1 MDEMITISAVE
12 PQKRKKDRYNIY
24 AGGEYLCSL
33 SAQSLVVF
41 GIKEGKQID
50 IEKLKNAVEADNT
63 QYAFDSAV
71 NLLSFKMRT
80 KKEITDKLLDKK
92 IDEEAVKKAI
102 KKLEDYGYLNDEE
115 YAVLFVQ
122 SAVSEARYGRKVVEY
137 KLKQKGIGD
146 DIIDKTMLIFNEDEE
161 REIASKH
168 YWTLKEKYKK
178 EEQMKR
184 KSKIYSNM
192 ARRGF
197 SYDIINSLIAED
209 DGFE

>member
-33 SAQSLVVF
+33 DAQSLVVF
-41 GIKEGKQID
+41 GIKEGAQID

-80 KKEITDKLLDKK
+80 KKEIYNKLLDKK
-92 IDEEAVKKAI
+92 IDEDAVEKAI
-102 KKLEDYGYLNDEE
+102 KKLEDYGYINDEE

-122 SAVSEARYGRKVVEY
+122 SAVSEARYGKKVVEY
-137 KLKQKGIGD
+137 KLKQKGISD
-146 DIIDKTMLIFNEDEE
+146 DIIDKTMLIFNQDEE
-161 REIASKH
+161 RGIASKH

-178 EEQMKR
+178 EEPMKR

>member
-12 PQKRKKDRYNIY
+12 PQKRKKDRYNIF
-24 AGGEYLCSL
+24 AGGDYICSL
-33 SAQSLVVF
+33 GAESIVVF
-41 GIKEGKQID
+41 GIKEGVQID
-50 IEKLKNAVEADNT
+50 IEKLNNAVEADNT

-80 KKEITDKLLDKK
+80 KKEIFDKLLDKK
-92 IDEEAVKKAI
+92 IDEEAVKKAVA
-102 KKLEDYGYLNDEE
+102 KLEDYGYIDDEK
-115 YAVLFVQ
+115 YAVLFVE
-122 SAVSEARYGRKVVEY
+122 SAVSEARYGKKVVEY
-137 KLKQKGIGD
+137 KLKQKGISD
-146 DIIDKTMLIFNEDEE
+146 DIIDKAILIFNEDLE
-161 REIASKH
+161 RQTASKH
-168 YWTLKEKYKK
+168 YSMLKSKYKK
-178 EEQMKR
+178 EEPMKR